1 MSNTTQS
8 NAANTQPHTEQ
19 KIVLASGNKG
29 KLKEFQQL
37 LGQVGFEVL
46 PQSDFDFPEA
56 IEDGLSFVENAII
69 KARHACQQTG
79 LPAMADDSGLEVD
92 ALRGQPGIY
101 SARFAG
107 EDATDADNNQKLLD
121 SLKGL
126 PSQERSARFHCVL
139 VYMRH
144 SEDPTPII
152 CHGQWEGQIL
162 QQLSGS
168 NGFGYDPLF
177 YVPELDCASAELSKA
192 EKNKISHRG
201 KAMQAL
207 LAQLRQPV

>member
-1 MSNTTQS
+1 MPNKPK
-8 NAANTQPHTEQ
+8 TQPSTAQ

-29 KLKEFQQL
+29 KLKEFQLL
-37 LGQVGFEVL
+37 LGQEGFEVL

-69 KARHACQQTG
+69 KARHACRHTG
-79 LPAMADDSGLEVD
+79 LPAMADDSGLAVD

-107 EDATDADNNQKLLD
+107 EGASDADNNQKLLN
-121 SLKGL
+121 SLVGL
-126 PSQERSARFHCVL
+126 PTQERRARFHCVL

-162 QQLSGS
+162 QQLSGD

-177 YVPELDCASAELSKA
+177 YVPELDCASAELSK
-192 EKNKISHRG
+192 EQKNKISHRG
-201 KAMQAL
+201 KAMKVL
-207 LAQLRQPV
+207 LAQLSQQG

>member
-1 MSNTTQS
+1 MPNEPK
-8 NAANTQPHTEQ
+8 TQPSTAQ

-29 KLKEFQQL
+29 KLKEFQLL
-37 LGQVGFEVL
+37 LGQEGFEVL

-69 KARHACQQTG
+69 KARHACRHTG
-79 LPAMADDSGLEVD
+79 LPAMADDSGLAVD

-107 EDATDADNNQKLLD
+107 EGASDADNNQKLLN
-121 SLKGL
+121 SLVGL
-126 PSQERSARFHCVL
+126 PTQERRARFHCVL

-162 QQLSGS
+162 QQLSGD

-177 YVPELDCASAELSKA
+177 YVPELDCASAELSK
-192 EKNKISHRG
+192 EQKNKISHRG
-201 KAMQAL
+201 KAMKVL
-207 LAQLRQPV
+207 LAQLSQQG